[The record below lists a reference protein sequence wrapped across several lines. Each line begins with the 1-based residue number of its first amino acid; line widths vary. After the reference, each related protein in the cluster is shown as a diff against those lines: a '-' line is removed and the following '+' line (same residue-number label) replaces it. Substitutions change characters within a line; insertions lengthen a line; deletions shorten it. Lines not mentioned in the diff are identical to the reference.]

1 MTTDHPRIATTA
13 ARAGEMTA
21 ETDSKLGGQTAS
33 ETNGDSTATAVG
45 PGVVV
50 QAEVT
55 SEWVDLAALERG
67 VAANSCGAT
76 VAFGG
81 VIRDHDG
88 GRAVT
93 SVEYVA
99 HPTAADVIRRIAAD
113 VAAEQPEARLGVIH
127 RVDSVLDIGDVALA
141 CAVATPHRGEAFD
154 ICRTLVERVKH
165 ELPVWKRQVLADGTE
180 EWVNCP

>member
-1 MTTDHPRIATTA
+1 MNSDNSR
-13 ARAGEMTA
+13 
-21 ETDSKLGGQTAS
+21 
-33 ETNGDSTATAVG
+33 
-45 PGVVV
+45 PGTVVR
-50 QAEVT
+50 AEVT
-55 SEWVDLAALERG
+55 RDWVDLAALEQQ
-67 VAANSCGAT
+67 VADNSCGAT

-88 GRAVT
+88 GREVT

-99 HPTAADVIRRIAAD
+99 HPSAGEVIQQIAAAVAAD
-113 VAAEQPEARLGVIH
+113 QPDARLGVIH

-141 CAVATPHRGEAFD
+141 CAVATPHRGEAFE

>member
-1 MTTDHPRIATTA
+1 MKTDHPHDHAHASADPTVSA
-13 ARAGEMTA
+13 AAGPA
-21 ETDSKLGGQTAS
+21 GA
-33 ETNGDSTATAVG
+33 AVR
-45 PGVVV
+45 
-50 QAEVT
+50 AEVT
-55 SEWVDLAALERG
+55 SEWVDLAALERE

-88 GRAVT
+88 GRAVS

-99 HPTAADVIRRIAAD
+99 HPSAGEVIAKIAES
-113 VAAEQPEARLGVIH
+113 VAAEQPAARLGVIH
-127 RVDSVLDIGDVALA
+127 RVDSVLAIGDVALA
-141 CAVATPHRGEAFD
+141 CAVATPHRGEAFE

>member
-1 MTTDHPRIATTA
+1 MGKGTETSGHVASDAAANGPTTA
-13 ARAGEMTA
+13 PAGLGLVVRA
-21 ETDSKLGGQTAS
+21 
-33 ETNGDSTATAVG
+33 N
-45 PGVVV
+45 
-50 QAEVT
+50 VT
-55 SEWVDLAALERG
+55 SEWVDLAELERE

-88 GRAVT
+88 GREVT

-99 HPTAADVIRRIAAD
+99 HPSAGEVIQQIAAAVAAD
-113 VAAEQPEARLGVIH
+113 QPDARLGVIH
-127 RVDSVLDIGDVALA
+127 RVDAVLEIGDVALA
-141 CAVATPHRGEAFD
+141 CAVATPHRGEAFE

-165 ELPVWKRQVLADGTE
+165 ELPVWKRQVLLDGTE

>member
-1 MTTDHPRIATTA
+1 MSTDHPRFATA
-13 ARAGEMTA
+13 AA
-21 ETDSKLGGQTAS
+21 
-33 ETNGDSTATAVG
+33 AVV
-45 PGVVV
+45 PGFVVR
-50 QAEVT
+50 AEVT
-55 SEWVDLAALERG
+55 SEWVDLAALERQ
-67 VAANSCGAT
+67 VAASSCGAT

-88 GRAVT
+88 GREVT

-99 HPTAADVIRRIAAD
+99 HPSAGEVIARIAAS
-113 VAAEQPEARLGVIH
+113 VAADQRGVRLGVIH

-141 CAVATPHRGEAFD
+141 CAVATPHRGEAFE
-154 ICRTLVERVKH
+154 ICRSLVERVKH